1 MGLTHFDE
9 SGRARMVDVSA
20 KDDTARAATA
30 AGVVRMR
37 AETLALI
44 RQGQIA
50 KGDVLA
56 VAQVAGVM
64 AAKQT
69 PQMIP
74 MCHTLLLTGVDLAFA
89 LEDGEAGD
97 IGEGTVTI
105 TASVR
110 TVGKTGAE
118 MEALAA
124 VSVAA
129 LTIYDM
135 CKAVDRAMVIEDV
148 RLLRKSGG
156 KSGDYVRED
165 THTHTGHAEDDGRD
179 TGADQP

>member
-20 KDDTARAATA
+20 KADTAREATA

-37 AETLALI
+37 AATLALI
-44 RQGQIA
+44 QQGAIA

-74 MCHTLLLTGVDLAFA
+74 MCHTLLLTGVELAFS
-89 LEDGEAGD
+89 LEVGGTD
-97 IGEGTVTI
+97 EGRVTI
-105 TASVR
+105 TATVR
-110 TVGKTGAE
+110 TFGKTGAE

-124 VSVAA
+124 VGVAA

-135 CKAVDRAMVIEDV
+135 CKAVDKAMVIDDI

-165 THTHTGHAEDDGRD
+165 ARDGE
-179 TGADQP
+179 

>member
-9 SGRARMVDVSA
+9 SGRAHMVDVSA
-20 KDDTARAATA
+20 KADTAREATA
-30 AGVVRMR
+30 SGAVRMR
-37 AETLALI
+37 SETLAHI
-44 RQGQIA
+44 RQGSIA

-74 MCHTLLLTGVDLAFA
+74 MCHTLLLTGVDLTFA
-89 LEDGEAGD
+89 LEDMDAGEAK
-97 IGEGTVTI
+97 VTI
-105 TASVR
+105 TATVR

-118 MEALAA
+118 MEALAS
-124 VSVAA
+124 VSIAA

-135 CKAVDRAMVIEDV
+135 CKAVDRAMEIDQI

-156 KSGDYVRED
+156 KSGDYQRED
-165 THTHTGHAEDDGRD
+165 E
-179 TGADQP
+179 GAGSGQP

>member
-9 SGRARMVDVSA
+9 SGRARMVDVSTKA
-20 KDDTARAATA
+20 DTAREATA

-37 AETLALI
+37 SETLTLI
-44 RQGQIA
+44 RQGSIA

-69 PQMIP
+69 SQMIP
-74 MCHTLLLTGVDLAFA
+74 MCHTLVLTGVDLAFA
-89 LEDGEAGD
+89 LEDLEDTGA
-97 IGEGTVTI
+97 GEGIVTI
-105 TASVR
+105 TATVR

-124 VSVAA
+124 VSVAG

-135 CKAVDRAMVIEDV
+135 CKAVDRSMVIDHV
-148 RLLRKSGG
+148 RLLHKSGG
-156 KSGDYVRED
+156 KSGDYRRED
-165 THTHTGHAEDDGRD
+165 E
-179 TGADQP
+179 GAGSSQP